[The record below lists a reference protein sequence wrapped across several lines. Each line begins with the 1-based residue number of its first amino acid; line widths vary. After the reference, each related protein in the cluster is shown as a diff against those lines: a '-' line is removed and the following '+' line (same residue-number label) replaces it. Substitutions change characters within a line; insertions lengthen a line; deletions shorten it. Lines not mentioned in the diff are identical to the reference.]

1 MKSRKTTKILQHRHF
16 PFQNGT
22 NAMAVSGI
30 HGIWT
35 FYIVRSE
42 IVSDT
47 SRGFHPVR
55 KKMMLRRGE
64 IYYADLGKVIGSE
77 QGGKR
82 PVLIVQN
89 DIGNFYSPTTI
100 VLPITSAY
108 KKPLP
113 THANIVTKCG
123 LKRHSKALA
132 EQIRTIDKSRLLN
145 YVGYLYPDEMMP
157 IDWAILTALG
167 VNNHET
173 IRTG

>member
-1 MKSRKTTKILQHRHF
+1 MKSRKTTKIQLCRAF
-16 PFQNGT
+16 LCRKITG
-22 NAMAVSGI
+22 AMAVSGI
-30 HGIWT
+30 HGIWI
-35 FYIVRSE
+35 FCIVRSE

-47 SRGFHPVR
+47 SKGFHPAR

-100 VLPITSAY
+100 ILPITSAY

-113 THANIVTKCG
+113 THADIVTKCG
-123 LKRHSKALA
+123 LKRHSTALA

-145 YVGYLYPDEMMP
+145 YVGYLYPNEMMP